1 MLLFLD
7 ISAKVNKT
15 IEAITFISKCS
26 YQEEEEKEANKEMKT
41 LS

>member
-7 ISAKVNKT
+7 IFAKVNKT

-26 YQEEEEKEANKEMKT
+26 YQEEEEANKEMKT